1 MKVALVGFSKKS
13 MEIFHG
19 LLSLGDEVVSFIDS
33 SIQNVYITNST
44 CSLEALMDA
53 DIVIDFSKGESLVEN
68 MIMYSRLALPALI
81 VATLA
86 QDQKETV
93 EALCYGEDTKILCSD
108 MFSTASAEEII
119 VSARWILDTDK
130 IGIIFK

>member
-13 MEIFHG
+13 MEIFHS

-33 SIQNVYITNST
+33 STQNAYITNST

-53 DIVIDFSKGESLVEN
+53 DIVIDLSHGESLVEN
-68 MIMYSRLALPALI
+68 IIMYSRLGLPALI
-81 VATLA
+81 VTTLA

-108 MFSTASAEEII
+108 MFSIASAEEII
-119 VSARWILDTDK
+119 ASARWILDTNT

>member
-1 MKVALVGFSKKS
+1 MKVALVGYGKMS
-13 MEIFHG
+13 MEIFHS

-33 SIQNVYITNST
+33 SLDPHITNST
-44 CSLEALMDA
+44 CSLESLTDA
-53 DIVIDFSKGESLVEN
+53 DIVIDLSHGESLVEN
-68 MIMYSRLALPALI
+68 MIMYSRLGLPAL
-81 VATLA
+81 VVTTLA

-108 MFSTASAEEII
+108 MFSIASAEEII
-119 VSARWILDTDK
+119 ASARWILDTNT

>member
-13 MEIFHG
+13 MEIFHS

-81 VATLA
+81 VTTLDS
-86 QDQKETV
+86 DQKETV

-119 VSARWILDTDK
+119 TAARWILDTDR